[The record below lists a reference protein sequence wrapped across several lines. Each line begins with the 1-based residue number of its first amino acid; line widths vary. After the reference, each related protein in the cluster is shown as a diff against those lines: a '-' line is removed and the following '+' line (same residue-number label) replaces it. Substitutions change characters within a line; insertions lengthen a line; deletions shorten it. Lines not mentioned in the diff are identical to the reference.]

1 MKICVLGATGAI
13 GIPIT
18 SFFENKGTVLKL
30 NSKNCDLNNV
40 QCIDDFSFSDCDVFV
55 NASGIF
61 GGLKSYEAEELEVTN
76 IYNSNL
82 SALIDK
88 LQPCTIINIS
98 SASVSNGKNHDKKS
112 PYYKYVKIKH
122 EIEKLISQKNTPSI
136 IHLRCT
142 NIISKY
148 ENFMRSGHSI
158 SSIYRKYIEE
168 KDPIEI
174 WSNEQDWREYLDADD
189 LASLI
194 PKILKLEGH
203 HTLTIGS
210 GQKIHMSEVI
220 KHFNNY
226 MNYRGE
232 IVFTQLHKAGPQS
245 DLALIPPILLEGGMV
260 QITRIEESIKKCV
273 NQWKS
278 INFKDHSNAL
288 Q

>member
-1 MKICVLGATGAI
+1 MKTCVLGATGAI

-18 SFFENKGTVLKL
+18 RFFEKKGTVLKL
-30 NSKNCDLNNV
+30 NSKNCDLNSV
-40 QCIDDFSFSDCDVFV
+40 QCINDFSFSDCDVFV

-61 GGLKSYEAEELEVTN
+61 GGLKSYETEELEVAN

-82 SALIDK
+82 SALIDQ

-98 SASVSNGKNHDKKS
+98 SASVSNEKNHDKKS
-112 PYYKYVKIKH
+112 IYYKYVKIKY
-122 EIEKLISQKNTPSI
+122 EIEKLISQKNIPSI
-136 IHLRCT
+136 INLRCT

-158 SSIYRKYIEE
+158 SSIYREYIEE
-168 KDPIEI
+168 NDPIEV

-210 GQKIHMSEVI
+210 GQKTHMSEVI
-220 KHFNNY
+220 KYFNNH
-226 MNYRGE
+226 MNYRGK

-245 DLALIPPILLEGGMV
+245 DLALIPPMLLEGGMV
-260 QITRIEESIKKCV
+260 QITRMEESIKKCV
-273 NQWKS
+273 NQWNS
-278 INFKDHSNAL
+278 INFKDH
-288 Q
+288 